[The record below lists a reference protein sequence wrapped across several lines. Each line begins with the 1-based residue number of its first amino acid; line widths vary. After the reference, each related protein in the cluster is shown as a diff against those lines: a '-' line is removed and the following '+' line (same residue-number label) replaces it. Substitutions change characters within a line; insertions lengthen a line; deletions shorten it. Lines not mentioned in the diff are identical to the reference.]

1 MTLERVRRP
10 LAAPF
15 RRWRQD
21 GLLQTS
27 LWGLSDQALI
37 SVANFLTMVLL
48 ARGLSPTG
56 LGSFVIVYT
65 GLLFAATLQSAM
77 ITRPHNVLGAALE
90 GNEYVR
96 YPTATAVSQA
106 AFATAAASV
115 ALVAATAVCLM
126 GWSFW
131 PLMLA
136 LAPALA
142 AWQMQ
147 EFFRQVMYTRCSVSQ
162 AFVNDLISYGGQVAA
177 LIAGWRLG

>member
-27 LWGLSDQALI
+27 LWGLGDQALI

-90 GNEYVR
+90 GDEYAR
-96 YPTATAVSQA
+96 HTTATAASQV

-115 ALVAATAVCLM
+115 ALVAATAVYLM
-126 GWSFW
+126 RWGFS
-131 PLMLA
+131 PLLLA

-147 EFFRQVMYTRCSVSQ
+147 EFSRQVMYTRRRVAQ
-162 AFVNDLISYGGQVAA
+162 ALANDLISYGGPIAV
-177 LIAGWRLG
+177 LIA